1 MLRFIILVAAM
12 ATLCACAHVPVEQ
25 TTLRNANGG
34 TTTCSLEGRGL
45 VSYELGKSR
54 YDGCVT
60 KAHGDGYE

>member
-1 MLRFIILVAAM
+1 MLRFILVASM
-12 ATLCACAHVPVEQ
+12 VTLCACAHVPVEQ
-25 TTLRNANGG
+25 TTLRNTNGG

-45 VSYELGKSR
+45 VSYALGKSR

>member
-1 MLRFIILVAAM
+1 MLRFILVASM

-25 TTLRNANGG
+25 TTLRNAKGG

-45 VSYELGKSR
+45 ISYELGKSR

-60 KAHGDGYE
+60 KAHGGGYE